1 MDTILSYLVKFGD
14 QGEVV
19 DYAPHDFREH
29 TVLDIYDK
37 QSVNEQIYLERK
49 GVPSGCYVEWYS
61 IKIQ

>member
-1 MDTILSYLVKFGD
+1 MVKFGD

>member
-1 MDTILSYLVKFGD
+1 MIKYGD
-14 QGEVV
+14 QGDVV
-19 DYAPHDFREH
+19 AYAPHDFREH
-29 TVLDIYDK
+29 IVLDIYNK